1 MVADPFSAASKPW
14 VPPDLHQPKRP
25 LPFAQTPEH
34 FSTLELAASAKL
46 PKPRLNKEKDGF
58 PTQYP
63 EPPYSHSRTASAA
76 SITTVG
82 QLGAG
87 LDLLGFG
94 SPGGRVKE
102 VGSDEWM
109 TDKVAECVDAA
120 KGDLTITGL
129 GLTTLSTKISELR
142 DLVTLPSGSSPKPRF
157 STGPLG
163 AGPPRYPLASSRYP
177 GLSASPGP
185 AFPSSSTSANSRQF
199 ARSTSAPAYSGFFSS
214 IHQHQQ
220 PRTNRT
226 PSALGTLMQSPASP
240 TTTEASEEGED
251 SRHDMSMNM
260 SPVARRTL
268 LASPSM
274 PNPPSPSSLSPGGE
288 ARKRSFGRSKTGAVA
303 LTQGKAMDIEIY
315 AGQNQLRSLP
325 SALFEISNLTV
336 LSLRGNKLTA
346 LPAAIGELQ
355 HLKELNISLNQI
367 TELPSTILNLNL
379 ELFTASSNAFIKQEP
394 EVVRFSDLI
403 RHYEPDQQSVPRLT
417 TICMNLLISPRPP
430 NDLPPLLDMYEWDAP
445 VRGIPHPLLDAN
457 ELHEIIPSSS
467 PQDLARVLQVLR
479 TASTHFQHKRRTAL
493 GSSALHSHVDPFPK
507 SHRPPPPDDALTN
520 PFFYS
525 CPSPRHLERENISDT
540 DNLTMPMVVPSR
552 RIFLHPA
559 EERIEWREVCGT
571 KDLPVRWMGC
581 SPGCLDFLDHE
592 DDEEDEWMIDTIV
605 SEQGDEQP

>member
-1 MVADPFSAASKPW
+1 MVLDPFSAASKPW
-14 VPPDLHQPKRP
+14 IPPDSHQPKRP

-34 FSTLELAASAKL
+34 FSTPALSVKL

-76 SITTVG
+76 SITTVN

-87 LDLLGFG
+87 LDLLGFA
-94 SPGGRVKE
+94 SPGGRVKD

-163 AGPPRYPLASSRYP
+163 AGPPRSPLANAGARYP
-177 GLSASPGP
+177 GLSVSPGP
-185 AFPSSSTSANSRQF
+185 SLPAANSRQF

-214 IHQHQQ
+214 VHQQ
-220 PRTNRT
+220 PRSNRT
-226 PSALGTLMQSPASP
+226 PSALGTLMQSPGSP
-240 TTTEASEEGED
+240 TTTEASEEDED
-251 SRHDMSMNM
+251 ARNGSMNM
-260 SPVARRTL
+260 SPVARRAL

-274 PNPPSPSSLSPGGE
+274 PNPPSPSSLSPGAGE

-303 LTQGKAMDIEIY
+303 LSQGKAMDIEIY

-336 LSLRGNKLTA
+336 LSLRGNRLTA

-379 ELFTASSNAFIKQEP
+379 ELFTASSNAFIQKEP
-394 EVVRFSDLI
+394 EVERFSDLI
-403 RHYEPDQQSVPRLT
+403 RHHEPDQPVPRLT

-430 NDLPPLLDMYEWDAP
+430 NELPPLLDMYEWDAP
-445 VRGIPHPLLDAN
+445 VRGVPHPLLDPN
-457 ELHEIIPSSS
+457 ELHEIIPSTS
-467 PQDLARVLQVLR
+467 PKDLGRVLQVLR
-479 TASTHFQHKRRTAL
+479 TASTHFQHKRRTGL
-493 GSSALHSHVDPFPK
+493 GSSLLHSNIDPFPK
-507 SHRPPPPDDALTN
+507 SHRPPPPDDASTN

-525 CPSPRHLERENISDT
+525 CPSPRHLERDTLSTVDDISS
-540 DNLTMPMVVPSR
+540 TMMPSR
-552 RIFLHPA
+552 RVFLHPA
-559 EERIEWREVCGT
+559 EERIEWRGVCGT
-571 KDLPVRWMGC
+571 RDLPVRWMGC
-581 SPGCLDFLDHE
+581 SPGCLDFLEHE
-592 DDEEDEWMIDTIV
+592 DDEEDEWMIDTDV
-605 SEQGDEQP
+605 SEEETQP

>member
-1 MVADPFSAASKPW
+1 MVLDPFSAASKPW
-14 VPPDLHQPKRP
+14 VPPDSHQPKRP

-34 FSTLELAASAKL
+34 FSTPELSAAAKL

-58 PTQYP
+58 PTSYP
-63 EPPYSHSRTASAA
+63 EPPYSHSRTASSA
-76 SITTVG
+76 SVTTVG
-82 QLGAG
+82 QLGIG

-109 TDKVAECVDAA
+109 TDKVAECVDSA

-142 DLVTLPSGSSPKPRF
+142 DLVTLPSGSSPKFRF
-157 STGPLG
+157 STGPHG
-163 AGPPRYPLASSRYP
+163 AGPPRSPLANNRYP

-185 AFPSSSTSANSRQF
+185 SFPPASSRQF

-214 IHQHQQ
+214 VHQQ
-220 PRTNRT
+220 PRNNRT

-240 TTTEASEEGED
+240 TTTEGSEDNEHA
-251 SRHDMSMNM
+251 RNNAPIDMST
-260 SPVARRTL
+260 VTRRTL
-268 LASPSM
+268 LGSPSM
-274 PNPPSPSSLSPGGE
+274 PNPPSPSSLSPGD

-303 LTQGKAMDIEIY
+303 LSQGKAMDIEIY

-325 SALFEISNLTV
+325 SALFEITNLTV

-379 ELFTASSNAFIKQEP
+379 ELFTASSNAFVKKEP
-394 EVVRFSDLI
+394 EVERFSDLI
-403 RHYEPDQQSVPRLT
+403 RHYEPDQPVPRLT
-417 TICMNLLISPRPP
+417 TICMNLLISPRQP

-445 VRGIPHPLLDAN
+445 VRGIPHPLLDPN

-467 PQDLARVLQVLR
+467 VKDLGRVLQVLR
-479 TASTHFQHKRRTAL
+479 TASTHFQHKRRTGL
-493 GSSALHSHVDPFPK
+493 GSSSLHSHTDPFPR
-507 SHRPPPPDDALTN
+507 SHRPPSPDDATIN

-525 CPSPRHLERENISDT
+525 CPSPRHLEREIISDV
-540 DNLTMPMVVPSR
+540 DNITTVIPSR

-581 SPGCLDFLDHE
+581 FPGCLDFLEHE
-592 DDEEDEWMIDTIV
+592 DDEEDEWMIDTDV
-605 SEQGDEQP
+605 SEGEA